1 MTILLVDDEKQVID
15 GMLHGIDFQGLG
27 LDTVLTA
34 HSGEEAKEIVLRQP
48 VDILVTDIEMADL
61 SGLGL
66 LEWIRDQNYP
76 IMTIFCTAFRNFDYA
91 RKALELHAF
100 DYFLKPLRYQEI
112 TEKLKAAMHT
122 LGVVATVQKPE
133 EDTPPPE
140 APPPRRARKAIQTVC
155 GYIEENLS
163 KEFTRSELARLVFM
177 NPDYLGTIFKE
188 EMNCSITIYIQ
199 NKRLAKAK
207 ELLRQTD
214 YPISK
219 IAEMVGYD
227 NISYF
232 SKLFRQKIGCQP
244 GEYRKTGDAAL
255 QPPTPAMAGDEG

>member
-1 MTILLVDDEKQVID
+1 
-15 GMLHGIDFQGLG
+15 
-27 LDTVLTA
+27 
-34 HSGEEAKEIVLRQP
+34 
-48 VDILVTDIEMADL
+48 
-61 SGLGL
+61 
-66 LEWIRDQNYP
+66 
-76 IMTIFCTAFRNFDYA
+76 
-91 RKALELHAF
+91 
-100 DYFLKPLRYQEI
+100 
-112 TEKLKAAMHT
+112 
-122 LGVVATVQKPE
+122 
-133 EDTPPPE
+133 
-140 APPPRRARKAIQTVC
+140 
-155 GYIEENLS
+155 
-163 KEFTRSELARLVFM
+163 M